1 MFRPCDTMAR
11 SRAYN
16 IDLNANDM
24 VTLSTD
30 APHFLSG
37 ISEQMVNLTG
47 LVVAVVAL
55 AIAIY
60 SWITASRAA
69 RNDVLAQVRD
79 WGGDVV
85 DLLADSRALCE
96 LGKQVDSN
104 EVVKQ
109 RTELRSRASALV
121 DRGRFFFPNSGGI
134 RLPILNLVMIAYEL
148 VPRIAEHGVDSRRL
162 NTAFDY
168 LQSVFVSTVKQAVN
182 FSAVPATVKKYEEH
196 LIKIKIQQLP
206 LEIRDMMAGAHK
218 FNYMFAD
225 LPLIPVPPRDPKPS
239 N

>member
-1 MFRPCDTMAR
+1 MAR
-11 SRAYN
+11 SRTYD
-16 IDLNANDM
+16 IDLDTNSM
-24 VTLSTD
+24 VTLSID
-30 APHFLSG
+30 AAHFLSG
-37 ISEQMVNLTG
+37 ISEQVLNFTG
-47 LVVAVVAL
+47 LVIALVAL

-85 DLLADSRALCE
+85 NLLADSRALCE
-96 LGKQVDSN
+96 LSKQLDYLDYN
-104 EVVKQ
+104 EVVNR
-109 RTELRSRASALV
+109 RTELRSRASALL

-206 LEIRDMMAGAHK
+206 LEIRDMMAAAHK